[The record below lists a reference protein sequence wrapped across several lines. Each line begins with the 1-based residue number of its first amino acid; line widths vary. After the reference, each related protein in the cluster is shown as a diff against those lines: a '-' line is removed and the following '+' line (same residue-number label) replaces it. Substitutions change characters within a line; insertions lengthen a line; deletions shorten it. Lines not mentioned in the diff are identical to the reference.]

1 MATTEAHA
9 PREEQELGHHPGP
22 RQYVAVAVVLSIIT
36 AIEVAIYYVP
46 ALESLLVPMLIF
58 FSLMKFILV
67 VLWFMHL
74 RFDSNLF
81 KRLFVT
87 GIVLAFFVFGVV
99 LAIFFLHGQARPG
112 QLGT

>member
-1 MATTEAHA
+1 MSTTEVSA
-9 PREEQELGHHPGP
+9 PREEQELSHHPGP
-22 RQYVAVAVVLSIIT
+22 RQYVGVAVVLSIIT

-58 FSLMKFILV
+58 FSVMKFVLV
-67 VLWFMHL
+67 LLWFMHL
-74 RFDSNLF
+74 KFDSNLF

-87 GIVLAFFVFGVV
+87 GLVLAFFVFGVV
-99 LAIFFLHGQARPG
+99 LAIFFLHGQAGPG

>member
-1 MATTEAHA
+1 MSTTEVDA
-9 PREEQELGHHPGP
+9 PREEQELSHHPGP

-87 GIVLAFFVFGVV
+87 GLILAFFVFGVV
-99 LAIFFLHGQARPG
+99 LAIFFLHGQAGPG

>member
-1 MATTEAHA
+1 MSTTEVSA
-9 PREEQELGHHPGP
+9 PREEQELSHHPGP

-36 AIEVAIYYVP
+36 AVEVAIYYVP
-46 ALESLLVPMLIF
+46 ALESLLVPLLIF
-58 FSLMKFILV
+58 FSLMKFVLV

-87 GIVLAFFVFGVV
+87 GLVLAFVVFSIV
-99 LAIFFLHGQARPG
+99 LVYFFMHGQAAPRH
-112 QLGT
+112 LGT

>member
-1 MATTEAHA
+1 MASTEVDA
-9 PREEQELGHHPGP
+9 PREEQELSHHPGP

-36 AIEVAIYYVP
+36 AIEVAIYYIP
-46 ALESLLVPMLIF
+46 ALEDLLVPMLIF
-58 FSLMKFILV
+58 FS
-67 VLWFMHL
+67 FMNL
-74 RFDSNLF
+74 KFDSHLF

-99 LAIFFLHGQARPG
+99 LAIFFLHGQAGPG

>member
-1 MATTEAHA
+1 MASTEVDA
-9 PREEQELGHHPGP
+9 PREEQELSHHPGP
-22 RQYVAVAVVLSIIT
+22 RQYVAVAVVLSLIT
-36 AIEVAIYYVP
+36 AVEVAIYYVP

-58 FSLMKFILV
+58 FSVMKFVLV
-67 VLWFMHL
+67 LMWFMHL

-87 GIVLAFFVFGVV
+87 GIILAFFVFGVV
-99 LAIFFLHGQARPG
+99 LTIFFLHGQAGPG

>member
-1 MATTEAHA
+1 MDTAEASS
-9 PREEQELGHHPGP
+9 PREEQELSHHPGP

-36 AIEVAIYYVP
+36 AIEVAIYYIP

-58 FSLMKFILV
+58 FSFMKFVLV
-67 VLWFMHL
+67 LFWFMHL
-74 RFDSNLF
+74 KFDSHLF

-99 LAIFFLHGQARPG
+99 LAIFFLHGQAGPG